1 MLQAMKEKQVNHTSH
16 QSKNKKMK
24 ESAPMNK
31 YAVDFSVFRPSEI
44 NKPKSKDV
52 IQGFFNTSLTV
63 TRGLFHQLIG
73 GMRKIGISE
82 EVVRDFQT
90 KYFSDE
96 DCGDMDGWLTEHT
109 GNTALGLV
117 NIFHT
122 DDSRITRL
130 CVGEG
135 TFGFSDAFISKHG
148 GGDRGSGMKL
158 IPTAYEPRRDPI
170 FSEPDAKMRI
180 RHLRR
185 QNISPMFGIDATKL
199 DENPFIMRAAP
210 TQVQFNC
217 PRIYGRVKGYSTN
230 ILIEEFLDSV
240 CRMPS
245 VQVVYITLPTSASYA
260 GSVSQVKKCY
270 GRHFSFEFVQ
280 EKTKPDP
287 YGTYDFQHEITG
299 TTQPREGL
307 ETAVYKL
314 VKRHSEEQQELFA
327 EEAPGEDSDFEE
339 M

>member
-16 QSKNKKMK
+16 QSKNKKMR
-24 ESAPMNK
+24 ESVPMNK
-31 YAVDFSVFRPSEI
+31 YAVDFSAFRPSEI
-44 NKPKSKDV
+44 STQKSKEV
-52 IQGFFNTSLTV
+52 IQGFFQTSLTV
-63 TRGLFHQLIG
+63 TRELFYQMIG

-90 KYFSDE
+90 KYFSHE

-170 FSEPDAKMRI
+170 FSELDAKMRI
-180 RHLRR
+180 RNLRR
-185 QNISPMFGIDATKL
+185 QNMPPMFGIDATKL

-217 PRIYGRVKGYSTN
+217 PRIYGRAKGYSTK
-230 ILIEEFLDSV
+230 ILIDEFLDSV

-260 GSVSQVKKCY
+260 DSVSQVRRCY

-307 ETAVYKL
+307 ETTVYKL
-314 VKRHSEEQQELFA
+314 VKHHSEERQELFA